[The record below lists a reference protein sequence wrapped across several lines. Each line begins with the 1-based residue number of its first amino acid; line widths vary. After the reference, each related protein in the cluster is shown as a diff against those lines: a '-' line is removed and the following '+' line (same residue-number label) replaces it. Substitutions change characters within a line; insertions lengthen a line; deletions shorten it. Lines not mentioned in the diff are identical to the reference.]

1 MKPSPHPGLV
11 SIVKTEELIIKH
23 DHKVVS
29 NDSSVKII
37 ISINSRYLDLVH
49 L

>member
-23 DHKVVS
+23 DL
-29 NDSSVKII
+29 VKW
-37 ISINSRYLDLVH
+37 LVMIAM
-49 L
+49 